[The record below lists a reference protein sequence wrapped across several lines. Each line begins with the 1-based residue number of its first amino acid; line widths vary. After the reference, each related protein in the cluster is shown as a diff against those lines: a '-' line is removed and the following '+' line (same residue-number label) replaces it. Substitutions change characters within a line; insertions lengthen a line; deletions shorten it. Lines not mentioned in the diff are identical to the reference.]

1 VSRRRFLGQGA
12 RAATAVALAPAL
24 RVEAQ
29 PRFDLVIRGGMLLDG
44 TGAPGFAADLAVSG
58 GAIAAVGTIPA
69 EQGRRVLDA
78 AGHVV
83 CPGFIDIHTH
93 SDGDIF
99 VYPTADSRVRQGVT
113 TEVTGNCGS
122 SAAPMLG
129 RGAEERRKEYLKDE
143 LAADWGDVASYCAF
157 WERTKSSLNHAL
169 LLGQGTLRANAIG
182 VVDRRLAPAELAA
195 VLRAVEEGMDQ
206 GAYGLSTGLQ
216 YTPGRFTP
224 RDEITRM
231 ARVVA
236 RYGGFYASHM
246 RNEDATLLEAIGET
260 IAVGREAQLRVQI
273 SHLKAAGQVNWHKQ
287 RAALDLIESARAQ
300 GVGVLADAYP
310 YTAYS
315 TGLSILMEDW
325 ALDGGRQA
333 MLQRMRDGAQR
344 ERIRREVNANVL
356 AEPGGYDL
364 IVIASVESE
373 KNRGVIG
380 KDLLAIAKGWGVEP
394 VDALLRLLDEENGS
408 VPFIGHAMSEG
419 NVAELLRHPLVMIGS
434 DGRSMAPVKRAA
446 GTRPHPRSYGTFARM
461 LSHYAREKQL
471 LPLEEAVRKMTSLPA
486 DQIGLRD
493 RGRIAKG
500 MQADLVVFHPAE
512 VRDQASFETPHR
524 YPTGIPYVLV
534 NGALVVEQ
542 EKHTGARPGRMLRRA

>member
-1 VSRRRFLGQGA
+1 MSRRSFLKQGS
-12 RAATAVALAPAL
+12 RAAAAVALTPTL
-24 RVEAQ
+24 RVEAA
-29 PRFDLVIRGGMLLDG
+29 PAFDVVIRGGTLLDG
-44 TGAPGFAADLAVSG
+44 TGAPGFRADLGINADQV
-58 GAIAAVGTIPA
+58 AAVGAIPA
-69 EQGRRVLDA
+69 DQGKRVIDA
-78 AGHVV
+78 AGHIV

-93 SDGDIF
+93 SDGDIL

-122 SAAPMLG
+122 SAAPMQG
-129 RGAEERRKEYLKDE
+129 RGADERKKEYLKDE
-143 LAADWGDVASYCAF
+143 LLADWGDVASYCVF
-157 WERTKSSLNHAL
+157 WEKTRSSLNHAL

-182 VVDRRLAPAELAA
+182 VVNRALTKEELTA

-224 RDEITRM
+224 REEITAM

-246 RNEDATLLEAIGET
+246 RNEDATLLEAVGET
-260 IAVGREAQLRVQI
+260 IAVGRESQVRVQI

-287 RAALDLIESARAQ
+287 RAALDLIEAARAR
-300 GVGVLADAYP
+300 GTSVLADAYP

-325 ALDGGRQA
+325 ALDGGRGA
-333 MLQRMRDGAQR
+333 MLQRLRDPQQR
-344 ERIRREVNANVL
+344 PRIRKEVDANVL

-380 KDLLAIAKGWGVEP
+380 KDLKAIAASWGAPP

-408 VPFIGHAMSEG
+408 VPFIGHAMSEA
-419 NVAELLRHPLVMIGS
+419 NVDELLRHPLVMIGS
-434 DGRSMAPVKRAA
+434 DGRSMAPLKRAA
-446 GTRPHPRSYGTFARM
+446 GTRPHPRSYGTFARV
-461 LSHYAREKQL
+461 LGHYARDRKLFE
-471 LPLEEAVRKMTSLPA
+471 LPEAVRKMTSLPA

-500 MQADLVVFHPAE
+500 MQADLVVFDPAG
-512 VRDQASFETPHR
+512 VRDLASFEQPHR
-524 YPTGIPYVLV
+524 YPSGIPYVLV
-534 NGALVVEQ
+534 NGTPVVEQ
-542 EKHTGARPGRMLRRA
+542 GSHSGARPGKLLRRA

>member
-1 VSRRRFLGQGA
+1 MKRRRFLSRGA
-12 RAATAVALAPAL
+12 RAAAGVALSPVL
-24 RVEAQ
+24 RVEAA
-29 PRFDLVIRGGMLLDG
+29 PAFDVVVRGGTILDG
-44 TGAPGFAADLAVSG
+44 TGAPGFRADLGINSDT
-58 GAIAAVGTIPA
+58 IAAVGAIPA
-69 EQGRRVLDA
+69 DQGRRVVDA
-78 AGHVV
+78 TGFAV

-122 SAAPMLG
+122 SAAPLLG

-143 LAADWGDVASYCAF
+143 LRADWGDVASYCVF
-157 WERTKSSLNHAL
+157 WEKTRCSLNHAL

-182 VVDRRLAPAELAA
+182 VVNRPLAADELAA
-195 VLRAVEEGMDQ
+195 VLRAAEEGMDQ
-206 GAYGLSTGLQ
+206 GAFGLSTGLQ

-224 RDEITRM
+224 REEITAM

-287 RAALDLIESARAQ
+287 RSALDLIESARAQ
-300 GVGVLADAYP
+300 GIDVLADAYP

-315 TGLSILMEDW
+315 TGLSILLEDW
-325 ALDGGRQA
+325 ALDGGRGA
-333 MLQRMRDGAQR
+333 MLERLRDPEKRA
-344 ERIRREVNANVL
+344 RIRREVDLNVR

-364 IVIASVESE
+364 IVVASVDSA

-380 KDLLAIAKGWGVEP
+380 KDLQAIAAGWAVEP
-394 VDALLRLLDEENGS
+394 VDALLRLLDEENGA
-408 VPFIGHAMSEG
+408 VPFIGHAMSES
-419 NVAELLRHPLVMIGS
+419 NVDALLAHPLVMIGS

-446 GTRPHPRSYGTFARM
+446 GTRPHPRSYGTFARV
-461 LSHYAREKQL
+461 LGRYARDRKLFE
-471 LPLEEAVRKMTSLPA
+471 LPAAVRKMTSLPA
-486 DQIGLRD
+486 GQIGLRD

-500 MQADLVVFHPAE
+500 MKADLVVFDPAG
-512 VRDQASFETPHR
+512 VRDEASFDDPHR
-524 YPTGIPYVLV
+524 YPSGIPYVFV
-534 NGALVVEQ
+534 GGALVVE
-542 EKHTGARPGRMLRRA
+542 KGTHTGARPGKLLRRA

>member
-1 VSRRRFLGQGA
+1 
-12 RAATAVALAPAL
+12 
-24 RVEAQ
+24 
-29 PRFDLVIRGGMLLDG
+29 
-44 TGAPGFAADLAVSG
+44 
-58 GAIAAVGTIPA
+58 
-69 EQGRRVLDA
+69 
-78 AGHVV
+78 
-83 CPGFIDIHTH
+83 
-93 SDGDIF
+93 

-129 RGAEERRKEYLKDE
+129 RGAEERKKEYLKDE
-143 LAADWGDVASYCAF
+143 LAADWGDVASYCSF
-157 WERTKSSLNHAL
+157 WDKTKSSLNHAL

-333 MLQRMRDGAQR
+333 MLQRMRDAALR

-373 KNRGVIG
+373 KNRGLIG

-394 VDALLRLLDEENGS
+394 VDALLRLLDEENGQ
-408 VPFIGHAMSEG
+408 VPFIGHAMSEA
-419 NVAELLRHPLVMIGS
+419 NVSELLRHPLIMIGS

-446 GTRPHPRSYGTFARM
+446 GTRPHPRSYGTFARL
-461 LSHYAREKQL
+461 LSHYARDKQL

-493 RGRIAKG
+493 RGRIARG
-500 MQADLVVFHPAE
+500 MKADLVLFDPAG
-512 VRDQASFETPHR
+512 VRDQASFDAPHR

>member
-1 VSRRRFLGQGA
+1 MSRRRFLKQGA
-12 RAATAVALAPAL
+12 RAATAVALAPAP
-24 RVEAQ
+24 RVFAQ
-29 PRFDLVIRGGMLLDG
+29 PRFDLLLRGGTLLDG
-44 TGAPGFAADLAVSG
+44 TGAPGLRADLAVSG
-58 GAIAAVGTIPA
+58 DAIAAVGAIPA
-69 EQGRRVLDA
+69 EQARRVLDVS
-78 AGHVV
+78 GHVV

-93 SDGDIF
+93 SDADIF

-143 LAADWGDVASYCAF
+143 LLADWGDVASYCAF
-157 WERTKSSLNHAL
+157 WEKSRSSLNHAL

-182 VVDRRLAPAELAA
+182 VVNRPLAPAELQA

-224 RDEITRM
+224 RQEITQM

-260 IAVGREAQLRVQI
+260 IAVGREARLRVQI

-300 GVGVLADAYP
+300 GIGVLADAYP

-333 MLQRMRDGAQR
+333 MLQRMRDGALR
-344 ERIRREVNANVL
+344 ERIRKEVDANVL

-394 VDALLRLLDEENGS
+394 VDALLRLLDDENGS

-419 NVAELLRHPLVMIGS
+419 NVDELLRHPLVMIGS

-446 GTRPHPRSYGTFARM
+446 GTRPHPRSYGTFARV
-461 LSHYAREKQL
+461 LSHYARERKL
-471 LPLEEAVRKMTSLPA
+471 VPLEEAVRKMTSLPA
-486 DQIGLRD
+486 DQLGLRD
-493 RGRIAKG
+493 RGRIARG
-500 MQADLVVFHPAE
+500 MKADLVVFDAQS
-512 VRDQASFETPHR
+512 VRDQASFESPHR
-524 YPTGIPYVLV
+524 HPTGMPHVLV
-534 NGALVVEQ
+534 NGVLVVEQ
-542 EKHTGARPGRMLRRA
+542 EKHTGARPGRILRRA

>member
-1 VSRRRFLGQGA
+1 LSRRRFLKQGA
-12 RAATAVALAPAL
+12 RAATAVALAPPLRAL
-24 RVEAQ
+24 AQ
-29 PRFDLVIRGGMLLDG
+29 PRYDLVIRGGTLLDG
-44 TGAPGFAADLAVSG
+44 TGAPGFRADVAVIG
-58 GAIAAVGTIPA
+58 DAIAAVGAIPA
-69 EQGRRVLDA
+69 EQAKRVLDA
-78 AGHVV
+78 TGHVV

-93 SDGDIF
+93 SDADIF

-143 LAADWGDVASYCAF
+143 LAADWGDVASYCAS
-157 WERTKSSLNHAL
+157 WEKAKSSLNHAL

-182 VVDRRLAPAELAA
+182 VVNRPLTPLELQA
-195 VLRAVEEGMDQ
+195 VLRAVEQGMDE

-224 RDEITRM
+224 REELTQM

-287 RAALDLIESARAQ
+287 RAALDLIESARAH
-300 GVGVLADAYP
+300 GIGVLADAYP

-325 ALDGGRQA
+325 ALDGGRTA
-333 MLQRMRDGAQR
+333 MLQRMRDGALR
-344 ERIRREVNANVL
+344 ERIRREVDANVL
-356 AEPGGYDL
+356 ADPGGYEL

-373 KNRGVIG
+373 KNRATIG
-380 KDLLAIAKGWGVEP
+380 KHLAAIAKGWGVEP

-408 VPFIGHAMSEG
+408 VPFIGHAMSEA
-419 NVAELLRHPLVMIGS
+419 NVDELLRHPLVMVGS

-446 GTRPHPRSYGTFARM
+446 GTRPHPRSYGTFARV
-461 LSHYAREKQL
+461 LAHYARDKKL
-471 LPLEEAVRKMTSLPA
+471 LELPEAVRKMTSLPA
-486 DQIGLRD
+486 DQIGLKD

-500 MQADLVVFHPAE
+500 MKADLVVFQPAE

-524 YPTGIPYVLV
+524 YPAGIPHVLV

-542 EKHTGARPGRMLRRA
+542 GSHTGARPGRMLRRA

>member
-1 VSRRRFLGQGA
+1 VSRRRFLRQGA

-29 PRFDLVIRGGMLLDG
+29 PRFDLVIRGGTLLDG
-44 TGAPGFAADLAVSG
+44 TGAPGFRADLGINAD
-58 GAIAAVGTIPA
+58 AIAAVGTIPA
-69 EQGRRVLDA
+69 EQAGRVIDA
-78 AGHVV
+78 TNHVV

-129 RGAEERRKEYLKDE
+129 RGAEERKKEYLKDE

-157 WERTKSSLNHAL
+157 WEKTKSSLNHAL

-246 RNEDATLLEAIGET
+246 RNEDATLLEAVGET

-333 MLQRMRDGAQR
+333 MLQRMRDGALR
-344 ERIRREVNANVL
+344 ERIRRDVNANVL

-380 KDLLAIAKGWGVEP
+380 KDLLTIAKGWGVEP

-419 NVAELLRHPLVMIGS
+419 NVSELLRHPLVMIGS

-461 LSHYAREKQL
+461 LSHYARDKQL
-471 LPLEEAVRKMTSLPA
+471 LALEEAVRKMTSLPA

-493 RGRIAKG
+493 RGRIARG
-500 MQADLVVFHPAE
+500 MKADLVLFDPAG
-512 VRDQASFETPHR
+512 VRDQASFDAPHR

-534 NGALVVEQ
+534 NGVLVVEQ